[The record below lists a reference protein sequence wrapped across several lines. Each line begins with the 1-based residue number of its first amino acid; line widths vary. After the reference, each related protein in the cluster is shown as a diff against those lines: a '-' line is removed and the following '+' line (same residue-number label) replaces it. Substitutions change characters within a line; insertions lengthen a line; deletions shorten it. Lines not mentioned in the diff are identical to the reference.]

1 MVGNQAENSK
11 IKRLEAA
18 LIQSKS
24 EIQSLYSKIED
35 LDKEK
40 VLLIITMSI
49 IFKYNVYT
57 LFFKENLGTK
67 LACVGSAV
75 IKFTTT
81 RPAHTN
87 TDSFVCAKILL

>member
-40 VLLIITMSI
+40 VLLITMSI

-57 LFFKENLGTK
+57 MFFKENLGTK
-67 LACVGSAV
+67 VACVGSAF

-87 TDSFVCAKILL
+87 TDSFVSAKILL